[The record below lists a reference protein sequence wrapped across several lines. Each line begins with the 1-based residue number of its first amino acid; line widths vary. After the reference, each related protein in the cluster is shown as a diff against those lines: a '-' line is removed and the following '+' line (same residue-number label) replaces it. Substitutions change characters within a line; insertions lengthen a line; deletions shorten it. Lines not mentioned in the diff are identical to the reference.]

1 MNAQM
6 GPLADLRVFHE
17 NGTEDTSPQIAAIKW
32 LDNNQNDKV
41 KLITN
46 KSEDD
51 LIYKENPGV
60 VDNHKAPTKK
70 PSKRTIKKFQINL
83 SDVTG
88 VQGMQM

>member
-32 LDNNQNDKV
+32 LDNNQNDKM
-41 KLITN
+41 KLVTN

-51 LIYKENPGV
+51 LIYKEDPGV
-60 VDNHKAPTKK
+60 IDAHKEVTKK
-70 PSKRTIKKFQINL
+70 PKRAIKLFELNL

-88 VQGMQM
+88 V